1 MNFKVLEDD
10 CAKDFIKEYK
20 DDPFVEEW
28 LLENNVK
35 VYLLYDNDLLK
46 SFALLTKLNKDPLKI
61 HSKPYYLNYIY
72 TIEEYRRCGNA
83 YELLLYIKNF
93 EEMSLLCSDDISQ
106 QLFKKADFVFNSYEP
121 LYNSFPIY
129 RFP

>member
-1 MNFKVLEDD
+1 MAISDSLHRRPDSVFDHIRRTHQRPGTRVHETEGTRPHTEIEKMR
-10 CAKDFIKEYK
+10 
-20 DDPFVEEW
+20 
-28 LLENNVK
+28 
-35 VYLLYDNDLLK
+35 
-46 SFALLTKLNKDPLKI
+46 LLTKLNKDPLKI

-72 TIEEYRRCGNA
+72 TIEEYRRSGNA
-83 YELLLYIKNF
+83 YELLLYIKKF

-106 QLFKKADFVFNSYEP
+106 QLFKKAEFVFNSYEP